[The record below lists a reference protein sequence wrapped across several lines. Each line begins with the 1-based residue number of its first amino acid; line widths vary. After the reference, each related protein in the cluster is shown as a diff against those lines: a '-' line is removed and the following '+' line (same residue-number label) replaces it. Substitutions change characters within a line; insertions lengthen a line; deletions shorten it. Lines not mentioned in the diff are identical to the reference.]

1 MTAALP
7 TDIAQL
13 QDMVNATFTRSP
25 VAISISHHA
34 TGLMVAV
41 NHRWCTLMG
50 FRREEVVGKDSVTLG
65 IWEGS
70 EARDAAMK
78 QVRKDGFQTED
89 GLKPFVVVPYTRR
102 DGRTLVLQMQ
112 GSIIRID
119 GIDHLVSYTSDITE
133 LDAAQKVLRD
143 NERLLQRVNDEL
155 ASQMELY
162 VLTESLARVGH
173 WTVSEGDSQPRWSAG
188 LLDLTGLPRDSEMT
202 FALARSRIYP
212 DDLPIFVSARER
224 MDGATLEYRW
234 DHPEDGLHWMRSR
247 MRRHIR
253 PDGTFVDIG
262 VIQDFT
268 QEQLAKVA
276 LQEQLSMIQRMT
288 SRLPEMVFQFLK
300 HSPQRGEFVFVSDA
314 INDLFKLTPQQV
326 MRDPRS
332 LFRQVHPDDLEELFD
347 TMMAS
352 AFDGMTWAHE
362 FRVRWPDGTIRSM
375 FGKSISVLEA
385 NGQIVA
391 YGSVT
396 DITDHK
402 ASQISMR
409 ESEARFRAL
418 TQLSS
423 DWYWEQDADF
433 RFVRF
438 DGELVRQAGR
448 SGPDSMGKTRW
459 EVGAL
464 NMTAH
469 DWAVH
474 RAVLESHAEFRE
486 LELQD
491 VDDQGRPFWMS
502 ISGAPIFDADGTF
515 KGYRGV
521 GRNITA
527 RKRSDEKIERL
538 AFYDVLTGLPNRR
551 LLLDRLQWAL
561 ATSARDR
568 SAGAL
573 LFIDLDNFKDLNDT
587 QGHDVG
593 DSLLQQVANR
603 LVASVR
609 EVDTVARLGGD
620 EFVVMLQSLGGDI
633 AVATAQA
640 ETVGKK
646 LLTQLNQTY
655 ILGKL
660 EHHSTPSI
668 GVAMF
673 RDQQQ
678 SVDELLKQADLA
690 MYESKSAG
698 RNTLR
703 FFDPAMQALVAERT
717 ALEAD
722 LRQGLKRDELVV
734 YYQPVVDIH
743 SRVVGAEALV
753 RWRHPVQGLVP
764 PNKFIPMAEQTGLI
778 LPLGD
783 WVLETA
789 CKQLAVWSQQSAT
802 AELTI
807 AVNVSARQFKHPDFV
822 QRVMALLTKTHASA
836 HLLKLELTESL
847 LLGDTQDA
855 VGKMAELRSLGVKFS
870 LDDFGT
876 GYSSLSYLKM
886 LPLEQLKIDQSFVR
900 DVLSD
905 PNDAAIA
912 RTVLALGSSLGLA
925 VVAEGVESQG
935 QREFLLDAGCK
946 WFQGYLFGRPVPIED
961 FKFHDPESLF

>member
-1 MTAALP
+1 MHK
-7 TDIAQL
+7 DIIQL
-13 QDMVNATFTRSP
+13 QAMVNATFTHSA
-25 VAISISHHA
+25 VAISVSRRA
-34 TGLMVAV
+34 DGYMVDV
-41 NHRWCTLMG
+41 NHRWCELMG
-50 FRREEVVGKDSVTLG
+50 LARDEVVGKCAVSLG
-65 IWEGS
+65 IWKDT
-70 EARDAAMK
+70 ATRDLAMQ
-78 QVRKDGFQTED
+78 QVHETGAVGHESY
-89 GLKPFVVVPYTRR
+89 KPFVVIPYTRR
-102 DGRTLVLQMQ
+102 DGRAVVLQMQ
-112 GSIIRID
+112 GSIIRIE
-119 GIDHLVSYTSDITE
+119 GVEHLVSYTSDVTDR
-133 LDAAQKVLRD
+133 DAAQKVLRD
-143 NERLLQRVNDEL
+143 SEQALQRVNDEL

-173 WTVSEGDSQPRWSAG
+173 WTVSQDDTRPRWSAG
-188 LLDLTGLPRDSEMT
+188 LFDLAGFPRDADLS
-202 FALARSRIYP
+202 FPGARSRIHP
-212 DDLPIFVSARER
+212 DDFPAFVSARER
-224 MDGATLEYRW
+224 MDGTTLEYRW
-234 DHPEDGLHWMRSR
+234 DNPQHGQRWMRSR
-247 MRRHIR
+247 MRRHIKA
-253 PDGTFVDIG
+253 DGTFVDIG
-262 VIQDFT
+262 VVQDFT
-268 QEQLAKVA
+268 REQLAKLA

-288 SRLPEMVFQFLK
+288 SRVPEMVFQLLK
-300 HSPQRGEFVFVSDA
+300 HSPEHGKFVFVSDA
-314 INDLFKLTPQQV
+314 VNELFKLTPEQV
-326 MRDPRS
+326 MSDQRS
-332 LFRQVHPDDLEELFD
+332 LFRRVHPDDLDDLFKS
-347 TMMAS
+347 MAVS
-352 AFDGMTWAHE
+352 ALDGMTWAHE
-362 FRVRWPDGTIRSM
+362 FRVQWPDGTVRSM
-375 FGKSISVLEA
+375 FGKSISVLES

-402 ASQISMR
+402 ASQVSMR

-423 DWYWEQDADF
+423 DWSWEQDAEF
-433 RFVRF
+433 RYVRF
-438 DGELVRQAGR
+438 DGELVGQAGR

-464 NMTAH
+464 NMSAQ
-469 DWAVH
+469 DWAKH
-474 RAVLESHAEFRE
+474 RAVLEAHAEFRE

-491 VDDQGRPFWMS
+491 VDHQGRSFWMS
-502 ISGAPIFDADGTF
+502 ISGAPIFDADGAF

-521 GRNITA
+521 GRDITA
-527 RKRSDEKIERL
+527 RKRAEEKIERL

-551 LLLDRLQWAL
+551 LLLDRLQLAL
-561 ATSARDR
+561 ATSARDH

-593 DSLLQQVANR
+593 DSLLQQVAYR
-603 LVASVR
+603 LIACVR

-633 AVATAQA
+633 AVAIAQA
-640 ETVGKK
+640 EMVGKK

-655 ILGKL
+655 VLGKL

-722 LRQGLKRDELVV
+722 LRQGLKRNELVV
-734 YYQPVVDIH
+734 YYQPVVDVH
-743 SRVVGAEALV
+743 SQVVGAEALV
-753 RWRHPVQGLVP
+753 RWQHPAHGLVQP
-764 PNKFIPMAEQTGLI
+764 DRFISMAEQTGLI

-783 WVLETA
+783 FVLETA
-789 CKQLAVWSQQSAT
+789 CNQLALWSMHSST

-822 QRVMALLTKTHASA
+822 QHVLALLQKTSAQA
-836 HLLKLELTESL
+836 HLLKLELTESM
-847 LLGDTQDA
+847 LLGDTLDA
-855 VGKMAELRSLGVKFS
+855 VAKMADLRKHGVKFS

-876 GYSSLSYLKM
+876 GYSSLSYLKL

-912 RTVLALGSSLGLA
+912 RTVLALGKSLGLA
-925 VVAEGVESQG
+925 VVAEGVETQG
-935 QREFLLDAGCK
+935 QHEFLVEAGCK
-946 WFQGYLFGRPVPIED
+946 WFQGYLFGKPVPIGQ
-961 FKFHDPESLF
+961 FKFQCSES

>member
-1 MTAALP
+1 MTDTLP
-7 TDIAQL
+7 QNLSQL
-13 QDMVNATFTRSP
+13 RDMVNATFTHSP

-34 TGLMVAV
+34 DGHMVAV
-41 NHRWCTLMG
+41 NHRWCQLMG
-50 FRREEVVGKDSVTLG
+50 FAREEVVGKNSVDLG
-65 IWEGS
+65 IWGDAA
-70 EARDAAMK
+70 ARDAAMR
-78 QVRKDGFQTED
+78 QVSNKGFAGEEVPQ
-89 GLKPFVVVPYTRR
+89 PFVVVPYTRR
-102 DGRTLVLQMQ
+102 DGRTMVLQMQ
-112 GSIIRID
+112 GSVICID
-119 GIDHLVSYTSDITE
+119 GVDHLVSYTSDLTE

-143 NERLLQRVNDEL
+143 NERALQRVNDAL

-162 VLTESLARVGH
+162 MLTESLARVGH
-173 WTVSEGDSQPRWSAG
+173 WTVTEGETSPRWSAG
-188 LLDLTGLPRDSEMT
+188 LYDVTGFSRDVELTL
-202 FALARSRIYP
+202 AQARSRIHP
-212 DDLPIFVSARER
+212 DDLAVFASARER

-234 DHPEDGLHWMRSR
+234 DNPADGQHWMRSR
-247 MRRHIR
+247 MRRHIK

-262 VIQDFT
+262 VVQDFT
-268 QEQLAKVA
+268 REQLAKLA

-288 SRLPEMVFQFLK
+288 SRLPEMVFQFVK
-300 HSPQRGEFVFVSDA
+300 HSPEHGEFVFVSEA
-314 INDLFKLTPQQV
+314 INDLFKVTPQQV
-326 MRDPRS
+326 MRDPRN
-332 LFRQVHPDDLEELFD
+332 LFRQVHPDDLNELLS
-347 TMMAS
+347 TMSAS

-362 FRVRWPDGTIRSM
+362 FRVRWPDGSTRSM
-375 FGKSISVLEA
+375 FGKSISVLES

-402 ASQISMR
+402 ASQVSMR

-464 NMTAH
+464 NMTAQ
-469 DWAVH
+469 DWATH
-474 RAVLESHAEFRE
+474 RAVLEAHAEFRE

-491 VDDQGRPFWMS
+491 VDHQGRPFWMS
-502 ISGAPIFDADGTF
+502 ISGAPIFDTDGTF

-551 LLLDRLQWAL
+551 LLLERLQWAL

-593 DSLLQQVANR
+593 DSLLQQVAYR
-603 LVASVR
+603 LVACVR

-620 EFVVMLQSLGGDI
+620 EFVVMLQALGGDI

-640 ETVGKK
+640 EMVGKK

-655 ILGKL
+655 VLGKL

-722 LRQGLKRDELVV
+722 LRQGLKRNELVV

-743 SRVVGAEALV
+743 GRVAGAEALV
-753 RWRHPVQGLVP
+753 RWHHPLQGLVP
-764 PNKFIPMAEQTGLI
+764 PNRFIPMAEQTGLI

-783 WVLETA
+783 FVLETA
-789 CKQLAVWSQQSAT
+789 CKQLAQWSQHSVT
-802 AELTI
+802 ADLTI

-822 QRVMALLTKTHASA
+822 QHVMTLLQKTQASA
-836 HLLKLELTESL
+836 HLLKLELTESM

-855 VGKMAELRSLGVKFS
+855 VGKMAELRAQGVKFS

-876 GYSSLSYLKM
+876 GYSSLSYLIM

-912 RTVLALGSSLGLA
+912 RTVLALGTSLGLS
-925 VVAEGVESQG
+925 VVAEGVETQG
-935 QREFLLDAGCK
+935 QREFLMEAGCK
-946 WFQGYLFGRPVPIED
+946 WFQGYLFGKPVPIAD
-961 FKFHDPESLF
+961 FKFRDPASLF